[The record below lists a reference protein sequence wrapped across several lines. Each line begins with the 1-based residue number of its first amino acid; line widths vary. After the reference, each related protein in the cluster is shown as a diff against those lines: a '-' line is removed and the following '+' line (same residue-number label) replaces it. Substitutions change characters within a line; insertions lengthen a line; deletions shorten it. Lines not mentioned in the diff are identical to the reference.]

1 MQEEQTQECNK
12 CGAVHPI
19 SHYYTITQ
27 KNGTLYTYK
36 YCRTCHYKKTKP
48 VRAQWVKDNHRRTME
63 LQLKATT
70 KHLNSQKGGVYLIK
84 TDIGDYVGHSK
95 HLKYRIS
102 QHNSYTQL
110 ATATAKGGK
119 ILSFEVLEYIEDRE
133 LRKEREKY
141 WIRKLKPALNFR
153 VG

>member
-1 MQEEQTQECNK
+1 MQEEQTQECNI

-48 VRAQWVKDNHRRTME
+48 IREQWIVDNHERTME
-63 LQLKATT
+63 LQLKATM
-70 KHLNSQKGGVYLIK
+70 KHLSKQKGGVYLIK
-84 TDIGDYVGHSK
+84 TNIGDYVGHSK

-102 QHNSYTQL
+102 QQNSFSQNL
-110 ATATAKGGK
+110 SVVKKGGK
-119 ILSFEVLEYIEDRE
+119 ILGYEVLEYVEDRE
-133 LRKEREKY
+133 ERKEREKY
-141 WIRKLKPALNFR
+141 WIRKLKPALNYR